1 MTKTPT
7 ITSHAAAALQ
17 LLHAAATA
25 ATTADEAWRRA
36 WELGTTTRVIEA
48 LQRRG
53 FARQRLRNSDL
64 EYAITAKGTR
74 FLDERCRCGTK
85 GHDDPSKFPLCPAHP
100 GQPT

>member
-17 LLHAAATA
+17 LLHEAAAAATI
-25 ATTADEAWRRA
+25 ADEAWRRA

-53 FARQRLRNSDL
+53 FARQRLHNSDL
-64 EYAITAKGTR
+64 QYAITAKGKR
-74 FLDERCRCGTK
+74 FLEAVEAD
-85 GHDDPSKFPLCPAHP
+85 
-100 GQPT
+100 